1 MSAPATAGQVPQAGS
16 SSIEKPDYWWYRA
29 RGWLLPSVLSP
40 SVGRAERVL
49 DVGSADGPSAAWLPG
64 RICLDIDPRGLKPGN
79 VCASADRLPFADETF
94 DVVSAFDVVEHF
106 ADDVGMLTELRRVL
120 RPGGTLLLSVPAYQW
135 AWSAF
140 DVRAGHHRRYTM
152 RRLRRVVRRAG
163 FRVDRATYAFFLTL
177 PFFVASRLLVKT
189 GRAPAD
195 VPTVPGVVER
205 VLLALCRIEEVLV
218 RRLPLPAGS
227 SVLLAAKR

>member
-1 MSAPATAGQVPQAGS
+1 MSLPVSSGQVPQAGS
-16 SSIEKPDYWWYRA
+16 SSLDKPQYWWYQA
-29 RGWLLPSVLSP
+29 RGRLLPAVLSP
-40 SVGRAERVL
+40 SVGSTEHVL

-64 RICLDIDPRGLKPGN
+64 RICLDIDARGLKPGD
-79 VCASADRLPFADETF
+79 VCASADQLPFADGTF

-106 ADDVGMLTELRRVL
+106 ADDVGLLTELRRVL

-140 DVRAGHHRRYTM
+140 DVRAGHHRRYTV
-152 RRLRRVVRRAG
+152 RRLRRAVRTAG
-163 FRVDRATYAFFLTL
+163 LHVDRATYVFFLTL
-177 PFFVASRLLVKT
+177 PFFALSRFMVKT
-189 GRAPAD
+189 GRAAAEVPA
-195 VPTVPGVVER
+195 VPGAVER

-227 SVLLAAKR
+227 SVLLAATR